1 MSGALRIRSSGRDV
15 IRRCRVVTIGVAAA
29 ILHAPTASCAALS
42 ADVRQ
47 WRVGHERVIVEE
59 LEAMTRIPSIAADP
73 QGLSDAAS
81 ALQSLLSNRG
91 FKTRLL
97 SLGPGAPS
105 VVFGALDTPSA
116 HRTVVFYAHYDGQPV
131 TRADWASDPF
141 SPVMRSGSSAPVPN
155 SGLAYDRTAI

>member
-1 MSGALRIRSSGRDV
+1 MSGATRIRTSA
-15 IRRCRVVTIGVAAA
+15 RVVTRRFRVATIGLAAA
-29 ILHAPTASCAALS
+29 FLHAPTASCVALS

-97 SLGPGAPS
+97 SAGSGAPS
-105 VVFGALDTPSA
+105 VVFGALDTPPA
-116 HRTVVFYAHYDGQPV
+116 HRTVVFYAH
-131 TRADWASDPF
+131 
-141 SPVMRSGSSAPVPN
+141 
-155 SGLAYDRTAI
+155 